1 MQSESGPSLQ
11 KKRPTQQDVARLA
24 GVSQA
29 TVSYVL
35 NNRATVSV
43 PPETR
48 ARVLAAMQELGYV
61 PNVTARS
68 LRTSKSYTIASII
81 PDITNP
87 FYPALERGIQDIA
100 HENDYHLLIYNTDGI
115 AARERGCLDA
125 VQQARVD
132 GIVAVLFHLSAK
144 DLFPL
149 LENGVAIVRIESA
162 PKAAGPYPLDNL
174 YVDNAKAARSAVEY
188 LLGRGYSRIGMITGR
203 GGPGR
208 TREDGYRDALAADG
222 RVDVDGV
229 ITTAG
234 FTERDGYEGMLTVLA
249 REPWPDA
256 VFASNDLLAMGALL
270 AIRERG
276 LRVPEDIALMGFDD
290 IPMARLVS
298 PPLTTISQF
307 QRQLGRRA
315 AEMLFERL
323 NGDLAAAGRTEEM
336 PFQLIERASA

>member
-100 HENDYHLLIYNTDGI
+100 HENDYHLL
-115 AARERGCLDA
+115 L
-125 VQQARVD
+125 
-132 GIVAVLFHLSAK
+132 
-144 DLFPL
+144 
-149 LENGVAIVRIESA
+149 
-162 PKAAGPYPLDNL
+162 
-174 YVDNAKAARSAVEY
+174 
-188 LLGRGYSRIGMITGR
+188 
-203 GGPGR
+203 
-208 TREDGYRDALAADG
+208 
-222 RVDVDGV
+222 
-229 ITTAG
+229 
-234 FTERDGYEGMLTVLA
+234 
-249 REPWPDA
+249 
-256 VFASNDLLAMGALL
+256 
-270 AIRERG
+270 
-276 LRVPEDIALMGFDD
+276 
-290 IPMARLVS
+290 
-298 PPLTTISQF
+298 
-307 QRQLGRRA
+307 
-315 AEMLFERL
+315 
-323 NGDLAAAGRTEEM
+323 
-336 PFQLIERASA
+336 